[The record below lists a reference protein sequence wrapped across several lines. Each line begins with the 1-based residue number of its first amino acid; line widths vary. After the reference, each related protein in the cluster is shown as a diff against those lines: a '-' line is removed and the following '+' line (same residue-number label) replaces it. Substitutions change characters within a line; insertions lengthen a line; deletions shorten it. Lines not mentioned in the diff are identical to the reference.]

1 MSSSTFSQT
10 RSQALN
16 LEKQTETLLSKYS
29 QFQNHVTAEPS
40 IDESSCCQQITDI
53 LDKRDDTL
61 HRLNRISETETIS
74 TSKLQQLTRHK
85 EILQD
90 HRQSFRKIQS
100 QINEERN
107 KTNLLFSVRTGI
119 ELAKA
124 RNDPGTNPNDYI
136 LDESTRVNNANN
148 LADRLLQQAFETRD
162 ELWNQRQYLQNA
174 QLKVLSSLLSIPG
187 LNVLISKINTRRKR
201 DTLILA
207 TVITLCIL
215 GLFFI

>member
-16 LEKQTETLLSKYS
+16 LEKQTETLLAKYS
-29 QFQNHVTAEPS
+29 QFQNHVTAEAND
-40 IDESSCCQQITDI
+40 DESSCCQQISDI

-61 HRLNRISETETIS
+61 HRLNRISETEAIS

-100 QINEERN
+100 QIHEERN
-107 KTNLLFSVRTGI
+107 KTNLLFSVRSGI

-124 RNDPGTNPNDYI
+124 RNDTAANPNDYI

-174 QLKVLSSLLSIPG
+174 QLKILSSLQSIPG

>member
-16 LEKQTETLLSKYS
+16 LEKQTETLLAKYS
-29 QFQNHVTAEPS
+29 QFQNHVTAEAND
-40 IDESSCCQQITDI
+40 DESSCCQQISDI

-61 HRLNRISETETIS
+61 HRLNRISETEAIS

-100 QINEERN
+100 QIHEERN

-124 RNDPGTNPNDYI
+124 RNDTAANPNDYI

-174 QLKVLSSLLSIPG
+174 QLKILSSLQSIPG